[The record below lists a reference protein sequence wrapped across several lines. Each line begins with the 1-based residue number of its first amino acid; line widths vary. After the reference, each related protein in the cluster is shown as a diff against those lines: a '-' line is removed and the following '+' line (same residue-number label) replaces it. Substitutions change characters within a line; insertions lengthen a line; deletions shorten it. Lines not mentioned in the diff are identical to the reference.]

1 MKRPG
6 EAGFRLSVA
15 APLYNEERNV
25 LQFVRSVAPV
35 LDAVPG
41 GPHEIVFVDDGSTDR
56 TPELLDQVAREE
68 PRVMVVSLS
77 RNFGHQ
83 AALSAALD
91 HVTGDAVVLMDGD
104 MQDRP
109 EAIHEFLALLGQGYD
124 VVFAQRV
131 RRKESWWLR
140 FSYYLFYRILI
151 RLADTP
157 MPLDSGDFCVMS
169 RRVVEAIRRTPE
181 RTRYLRGLRAWAG
194 FRQIGVPVERME
206 RHAGR
211 SKYNLR
217 RLISL
222 ALDGV
227 FSFSIVPLRA
237 ASVVGAISVLL
248 TTLLALYSLY
258 AKLFLGQSP
267 RGFTATILTIAFV
280 SGVNLFFLGVIG
292 EYIGRIYKEV
302 KGRPVY
308 VVERV
313 TRTDTP
319 GADSASR
326 PSVAD

>member
-6 EAGFRLSVA
+6 DPGLRLSVA
-15 APLYNEERNV
+15 IPVYNEEA
-25 LQFVRSVAPV
+25 SVVALVNGLSPV

-56 TPELLDQVAREE
+56 TAGLLESLMADE
-68 PRVMVVSLS
+68 PRIVVVRLS

-91 HVTGDAVVLMDGD
+91 HLRGDAVVLMDGD

-109 EAIHEFLALLGQGYD
+109 SAIPDFLRALADGYD
-124 VVFAQRV
+124 VAYAQRV
-131 RRKESWWLR
+131 RRKESRWLR
-140 FSYYLFYRILI
+140 FSYYMFYRVLV

-157 MPLDSGDFCVMS
+157 MPLDSGDFCIMS
-169 RRVVEAIRRTPE
+169 RRVVDALRSSPE
-181 RTRYLRGLRAWAG
+181 RTRYLRGLRSWAG
-194 FRQIGVPVERME
+194 FRQIGIPVERME
-206 RHAGR
+206 RHSGD
-211 SKYNLR
+211 SKYSLR
-217 RLISL
+217 KLTSL
-222 ALDGV
+222 ALDGI

-237 ASVVGAISVLL
+237 ATAVGAISVAL

-258 AKLFLGQSP
+258 VRLFTGQTP
-267 RGFTATILTIAFV
+267 RGFTATILTITFV

-308 VVERV
+308 LVERV
-313 TRTDTP
+313 TRSDPDDDAP
-319 GADSASR
+319 GR
-326 PSVAD
+326 